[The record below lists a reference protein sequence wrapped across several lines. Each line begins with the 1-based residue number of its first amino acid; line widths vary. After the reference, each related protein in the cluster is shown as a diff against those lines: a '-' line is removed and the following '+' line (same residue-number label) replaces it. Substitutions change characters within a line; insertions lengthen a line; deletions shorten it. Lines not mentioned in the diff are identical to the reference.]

1 MKLAKLMWLGTFC
14 DLGQGGDALA
24 RSAQDTLLWKVLVFQ
39 PLSDLVT
46 AGDNHSIKTALLE
59 AA

>member
-1 MKLAKLMWLGTFC
+1 M
-14 DLGQGGDALA
+14 A

-46 AGDNHSIKTALLE
+46 AGNNHSPKTTLPE